1 MYYIPFYIK
10 LLLLLYMMENMHVGY
25 ITLICKGPKYR
36 FPVQID
42 FNSCREEIAGALQ
55 DFVIAGVNES
65 MLSLMP

>member
-1 MYYIPFYIK
+1 
-10 LLLLLYMMENMHVGY
+10 MMENMHVGY